1 MVALGVQAGEV
12 DKYRYNNFVKMR
24 YPGNYSEEVYQAA
37 KKVSDYFG
45 WPVNWQLFILSKESN
60 FIPSI
65 ENPGSGASGLWQF
78 MPSTALALGTTVEAV
93 RQMTPDQQADLA
105 IKYLK
110 QFNTDKVESAADAY
124 ALIFYPAMVGKGP
137 EYKIT
142 GQAAIQNPLF
152 DLDGNQEITKA
163 EFDLFVKDKYL
174 ADDFLPGS
182 SAVLASIL
190 PTNIKYIALALLL
203 TAILYFIFKKLGI

>member
-1 MVALGVQAGEV
+1 
-12 DKYRYNNFVKMR
+12 MR

-45 WPVNWQLFILSKESN
+45 WPVNWQLFVI
-60 FIPSI
+60 SI
-65 ENPGSGASGLWQF
+65 ESANTFDTAVVNPGSGASGLWQF
-78 MPSTALALGTTVEAV
+78 MPSTAKALGTSVEAV
-93 RQMTPDQQADLA
+93 RQMTADQQADLV

-110 QFNTDKVESAADAY
+110 QFDTDKVQSAADAY
-124 ALIFYPAMVGKGP
+124 GLIFYPAMVGKGP

-152 DLDGNQEITKA
+152 DLNGNQEITKA
-163 EFDLFVKDKYL
+163 EFDLFAKNKYL

-190 PTNIKYIALALLL
+190 PTNIKYIALALLV
-203 TAILYFIFKKLGI
+203 TAILYFIFKKLGL